1 MTVHVQPDVVATE
14 RRIPFER
21 VALVLQGGGAVASEN

>member
-21 VALVLQGGGAVASEN
+21 VAPTFIAEP